1 MPRLRPYAI
10 RNTPTSGA
18 PAPTWAA
25 PPKPEDLTANQLARR
40 TRIIEAGVTLMRSR
54 DYEDIQIRE
63 VAVEASLALG
73 TVYRYFASK
82 EHLFSEVFFAWLTDL
97 SQEIEAEPA
106 TGADNRD
113 RLNDVLA
120 RTIAAF
126 EHEPT
131 FYKLLV
137 MTSRTSDPFVRDT
150 RAAMQENSERVLAA
164 PLVGVSDEDRTVV
177 VMVVGAMLEAAL
189 GTWLAG
195 AISIDDV
202 YARTARLVS
211 LLRLPD

>member
-40 TRIIEAGVTLMRSR
+40 TRIVEAGVTLMRSR

-97 SQEIEAEPA
+97 SHEIEAEPA

-150 RAAMQENSERVLAA
+150 RAAMQRNARASAPSSPALPICSAPTASPTSASPAA
-164 PLVGVSDEDRTVV
+164 SAMYTVRKAVARSRTR
-177 VMVVGAMLEAAL
+177 
-189 GTWLAG
+189 W
-195 AISIDDV
+195 
-202 YARTARLVS
+202 
-211 LLRLPD
+211 

>member
-10 RNTPTSGA
+10 RNTPPGGA
-18 PAPTWAA
+18 PAPTRAA
-25 PPKPEDLTANQLARR
+25 PPKPEDLTPNQFARR
-40 TRIIEAGVTLMRSR
+40 KRIIDAGVTLMLTR

-63 VAVEASLALG
+63 VAAAASLALG

-82 EHLFSEVFFAWLTDL
+82 EHLFAAVFFAWLTDL
-97 SQEIEAEPA
+97 SEEIEVEPA
-106 TGADNRD
+106 AGADNRA
-113 RLNDVLA
+113 RLNDVLS
-120 RTIAAF
+120 RTIRAF
-126 EHEPT
+126 EQHPT
-131 FYKLLV
+131 FYNLLV
-137 MTSRTSDPFVRDT
+137 MTNRTSDPFVRQT
-150 RAAMQENSERVLAA
+150 RNAMQENSERVLAA

-189 GTWLAG
+189 GSWLSG

-202 YARTARLVS
+202 YTRTARLVS

>member
-10 RNTPTSGA
+10 RNAPPGGA
-18 PAPTWAA
+18 PPQARAA
-25 PPKPEDLTANQLARR
+25 PPKPEELTATQLARR
-40 TRIIEAGVTLMRSR
+40 KRIVDAGVTMMLSR

-63 VAVEASLALG
+63 VAESADLALG

-82 EHLFSEVFFAWLTDL
+82 EHLFSAVFFAWLTIL
-97 SQEIEAEPA
+97 SEEIEAEPA
-106 TGADNRD
+106 AGDDNRA
-113 RLNDVLA
+113 RLTDVLF
-120 RTIAAF
+120 RTIRAF
-126 EHEPT
+126 ERHPS
-131 FYKLLV
+131 FYSLLV
-137 MTSRTSDPFVRDT
+137 MTNRTSDPFVREA
-150 RAAMQENSERVLAA
+150 REAMPENSERVLTA

-189 GTWLAG
+189 GRWLSG

-202 YARTARLVS
+202 YTRTARLVS